1 MTFISEAL
9 YDSLK
14 KEQSNL
20 LSQINEVEEV
30 VEKITARVKSEE
42 AFLASYDET
51 TAKLEAS
58 IKNLENLLPVLEDR
72 LVALEESLAKNE
84 KSKDEQ
90 IDLRN
95 DLEEKRNEAI
105 KEGRPQ
111 SEIDAINAQINA
123 ATSRIVSLEK
133 LIDSQKIQITS
144 IKNQIVDSKKII
156 KESNEALADNAAR
169 KEGLDSGELDELKNE
184 LQKSTDE
191 LAVLNAQYAD
201 FIAKNQATMNA
212 FEAQDERRNR
222 LIRVIPN
229 RELYNRLLPEAENN
243 FIANED
249 NVLKEVIE
257 NDLGIKDLSAEEA
270 KLVSEAIEA
279 SSKDSFDP
287 NFLTA
292 DQASNMSR
300 AANFS
305 LLPVSA
311 EIKNAAMS
319 GFYFIIAQNLSDS
332 NIYALEQA
340 GYTVILTDND
350 RPEFEVRW
358 DEIANP
364 AS

>member
-14 KEQSNL
+14 EEQRNL
-20 LSQINEVEEV
+20 LDQINKTKDN
-30 VEKITARVKSEE
+30 VEKLTARVKSEE

-58 IKNLENLLPVLEDR
+58 IKNLEDLIPVLEDR
-72 LVALEESLAKNE
+72 LVALEASLAKNE
-84 KSKDEQ
+84 ASVAEQ
-90 IDLRN
+90 RDIRSA
-95 DLEEKRNEAI
+95 LEEKRTEAI
-105 KEGRPQ
+105 KEERPQ
-111 SEIDAINAQINA
+111 SEIDAISAQINS
-123 ATSRIVSLEK
+123 ATNRILGFEK
-133 LIDSQKIQITS
+133 LIDSQKTQITS
-144 IKNQIVDSKKII
+144 TKNQIVDSKKII

-169 KEGLDSGELDELKNE
+169 KEGLDNGELDELKNE
-184 LQKSTDE
+184 LQASNDE
-191 LAVLNAQYAD
+191 LAAANAQYAD

-257 NDLGIKDLSAEEA
+257 NDLGIKDLSEDEA

-292 DQASNMSR
+292 NQASDMSR

-350 RPEFEVRW
+350 RPEFEIRW

-364 AS
+364 AK